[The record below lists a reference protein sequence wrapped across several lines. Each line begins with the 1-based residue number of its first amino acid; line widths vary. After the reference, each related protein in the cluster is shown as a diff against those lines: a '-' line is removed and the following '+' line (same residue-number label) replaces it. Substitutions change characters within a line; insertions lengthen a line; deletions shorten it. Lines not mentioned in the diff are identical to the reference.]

1 MSNSEVSK
9 SALVKSVLAAALF
22 AVSSLSFAAGTD
34 GIGKPISEK
43 DIAPWDISVHFDGDG
58 LPPGKGSVGDGEKI
72 YQAKCAMCHGEFG
85 EGAKG
90 YPKMLGETV
99 EHMTEL
105 AKKGEDT
112 VGVRGINSLWGHAPT
127 LYDYIRRAMPFFA
140 PQSLSNDEAYATT
153 CYVLYLAEIV
163 KDDKLVCDASVLKA
177 TVMPSRD
184 NFYTDPRPD
193 VKNVRCMNDCSKGAP
208 EVTGMAVVGV
218 SGDTSRNEA
227 KPANH

>member
-1 MSNSEVSK
+1 MFNSEVSK
-9 SALVKSVLAAALF
+9 SVLGKSVLAAALF
-22 AVSSLSFAAGTD
+22 AVSSFAFAAD
-34 GIGKPISEK
+34 YAGIGKSISDK
-43 DIAPWDISVHFDGDG
+43 AIAPWDISVHFDGTG
-58 LPPGKGSVGDGEKI
+58 LPAGKGSVGDGEKI

-99 EHMTEL
+99 EQIHAL
-105 AKKGEDT
+105 AQKGEDT
-112 VGVRGINSLWGHAPT
+112 VGARGINSLWGHAPT

-153 CYVLYLAEIV
+153 CYVLYLAEVV

-177 TVMPSRD
+177 TKMPSQD
-184 NFYTDPRPD
+184 NYYTDPRPD
-193 VKNVRCMNDCSKGAP
+193 VKNARCMKDCAKGVP
-208 EVTGMAVVGV
+208 VVTQMAVQGV
-218 SGDTSRNEA
+218 SGDTSRDVA